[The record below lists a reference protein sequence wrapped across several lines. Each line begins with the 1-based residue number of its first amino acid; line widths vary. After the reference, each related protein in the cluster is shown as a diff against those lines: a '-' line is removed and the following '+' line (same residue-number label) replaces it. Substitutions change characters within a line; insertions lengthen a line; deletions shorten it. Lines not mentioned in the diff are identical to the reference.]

1 MIPNVEGWNYLAVK
15 KLSVLLIGI
24 TSKHKDNF
32 YCLNCPHSFRT
43 KRKHESPKEVCENK
57 EFCNIFMP
65 SEHTKIL
72 QFNQYQ
78 KSGKAAF
85 VIYADL
91 ESLTDWW
98 T

>member
-15 KLSVLLIGI
+15 KLSVLIIGI

-72 QFNQYQ
+72 
-78 KSGKAAF
+78 
-85 VIYADL
+85 
-91 ESLTDWW
+91 
-98 T
+98 